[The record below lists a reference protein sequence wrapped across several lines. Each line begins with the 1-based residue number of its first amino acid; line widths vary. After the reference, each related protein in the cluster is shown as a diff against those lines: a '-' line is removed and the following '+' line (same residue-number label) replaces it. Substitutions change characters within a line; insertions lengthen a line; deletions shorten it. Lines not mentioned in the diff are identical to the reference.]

1 MALWENVRENLVEWY
16 GVAADKTEVMAKIG
30 MRRYDKF
37 GISRDIERQM
47 TELGGLVYQALEEQR
62 EAIFVEPK
70 FEAIVTRIKQL
81 ENELKAKE
89 EEIDSIKEQN
99 QERKAAAATAGG
111 APEILIT
118 EPILAE
124 GSEESAILVEP
135 AEEVVIEVDSEATS
149 AEADESPQNET
160 SDAEDLK

>member
-99 QERKAAAATAGG
+99 QERKAAAASAGG
-111 APEILIT
+111 AAEILIT

-135 AEEVVIEVDSEATS
+135 AEEIVIEVDSEATS
-149 AEADESPQNET
+149 AEADESPQNEN

>member
-47 TELGGLVYQALEEQR
+47 TELGGLVYQALDDQR
-62 EAIFVEPK
+62 EAVFVEPK
-70 FEAIVTRIKQL
+70 FEAIVTRIRQL

-89 EEIDSIKEQN
+89 EEIDSIKAEN

-111 APEILIT
+111 APEVLIT

-135 AEEVVIEVDSEATS
+135 AEEVVIEVDSVPE
-149 AEADESPQNET
+149 
-160 SDAEDLK
+160 EDLKADPQDPPKVDGEAT

>member
-47 TELGGLVYQALEEQR
+47 TELGGLVYQALDEQR
-62 EAIFVEPK
+62 EAVFVEPK
-70 FEAIVTRIKQL
+70 FEAIVTRIRQL

-89 EEIDSIKEQN
+89 EEIK
-99 QERKAAAATAGG
+99 K
-111 APEILIT
+111 
-118 EPILAE
+118 
-124 GSEESAILVEP
+124 
-135 AEEVVIEVDSEATS
+135 
-149 AEADESPQNET
+149 
-160 SDAEDLK
+160 AEDEVIT

>member
-99 QERKAAAATAGG
+99 QERKAAAASAGG

-149 AEADESPQNET
+149 TEADESPQNEK

>member
-99 QERKAAAATAGG
+99 QERKAAAASAGG
-111 APEILIT
+111 AAEILIT

>member
-47 TELGGLVYQALEEQR
+47 TELGGLVYQALDEQR
-62 EAIFVEPK
+62 EAVFVEPK
-70 FEAIVTRIKQL
+70 FEAIVTRIRQL

-89 EEIDSIKEQN
+89 EEIDSIKAEN

-111 APEILIT
+111 APEVLIT

-135 AEEVVIEVDSEATS
+135 AEEVVIEADSVPE
-149 AEADESPQNET
+149 
-160 SDAEDLK
+160 EDLKADPQDPPKVDGEAT

>member
-47 TELGGLVYQALEEQR
+47 TELGGLVYQALDEQR
-62 EAIFVEPK
+62 EAVFVEPK
-70 FEAIVTRIKQL
+70 FEAIVTRIRQL

-89 EEIDSIKEQN
+89 EEIDSIKAEN

-111 APEILIT
+111 APEVLIT

-135 AEEVVIEVDSEATS
+135 AEEVVIEVDSVPE
-149 AEADESPQNET
+149 
-160 SDAEDLK
+160 EDLKADPQDPPKVDGEAT